1 MELLD
6 LYALAEC
13 KKIQVDCFDLGK
25 RESLSYI
32 DEDGDCFIAIDPMKL
47 RSSVEEKDKLGHEMG
62 HCCTGSFYNR
72 YAACDVRQRHENRAD
87 KWEIEAM
94 VPREEFFAAVRRGIT
109 DLWELAE
116 YFEVTERLMEKAMC
130 WYKYGRLTA

>member
-6 LYALAEC
+6 LYALAERED
-13 KKIQVDCFDLGK
+13 IMVDCFDLEK
-25 RESLSYI
+25 RESLSI
-32 DEDGDCFIAIDPMKL
+32 RDDDGRCYIAIDPMRL

-72 YAACDVRQRHENRAD
+72 YAAFDVRQRHENRAD
-87 KWEIEAM
+87 KWEIEVM
-94 VPREEFFAAVRRGIT
+94 VPKEAFFDAVRRGVT
-109 DLWELAE
+109 ELWELAE
-116 YFEVTERLMEKAMC
+116 HFEVTERLMEKAMC

>member
-6 LYALAEC
+6 LYALAERED
-13 KKIQVDCFDLGK
+13 IMVDCFDLEK
-25 RESLSYI
+25 RESLSI
-32 DEDGDCFIAIDPMKL
+32 RDDDGRCYIAIDPMRL

-72 YAACDVRQRHENRAD
+72 YAAFDVRQRHENRAD
-87 KWEIEAM
+87 KWEIEVM
-94 VPREEFFAAVRRGIT
+94 VPKEAFFDAVRRGVT
-109 DLWELAE
+109 ELWELAE
-116 YFEVTERLMEKAMC
+116 HFGVTERLMEKAMC

>member
-6 LYALAEC
+6 LYALAERED
-13 KKIQVDCFDLGK
+13 IMVDCFDLEK
-25 RESLSYI
+25 RESLSI
-32 DEDGDCFIAIDPMKL
+32 RDEDGRCYIAIDPMRL

-72 YAACDVRQRHENRAD
+72 FAACDVRQQHENRAD
-87 KWEIEAM
+87 KWEIEAL
-94 VPREEFFAAVRRGIT
+94 VPREAFFAAVNQGVT
-109 DLWELAE
+109 ELWELAE
-116 YFEVTERLMEKAMC
+116 YFEVTERLMGKAMC